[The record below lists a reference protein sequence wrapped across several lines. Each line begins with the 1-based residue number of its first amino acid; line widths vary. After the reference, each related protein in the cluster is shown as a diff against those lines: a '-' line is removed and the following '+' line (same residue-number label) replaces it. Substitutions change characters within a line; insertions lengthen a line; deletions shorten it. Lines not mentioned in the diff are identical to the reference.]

1 MNPETTKRII
11 TAAVAVP
18 VLITFFLLGG
28 IPFFLLIVFVSFAG
42 LMEMDSL
49 LKTKGVSFNK
59 PLIFTLTIAVH
70 LSAYLNSKYFEK
82 GAGIIIYLAVLAFTC
97 GGILFSRLL
106 GRETRDC
113 IKETGLTIYSY
124 LYINFPLS
132 LAILLRNFELD
143 NIRNIRLMDL
153 SIKSGDK
160 VGTIFLF
167 FVVAV
172 TFLSDTGAY
181 FVGRRFGR
189 TPLAP
194 GISPKKSIEGTL
206 GGVAAG
212 CATAL
217 LVKFLDTAIFNIIP
231 DFPYQHI
238 LVLGFLLC
246 ISGIAGDLFES
257 MMKRDAEI
265 KDAGGLLPG
274 HGGILDRLDSL
285 NFTIPVT
292 YFYVKIFY
300 SFF

>member
-1 MNPETTKRII
+1 MSPDTSKRIM
-11 TAAVAVP
+11 TAVIAVP

-28 IPFFLLIVFVSFAG
+28 IPFFILIVFVSFAG

-49 LKTKGVSFNK
+49 LKAKGVAFNK
-59 PLIFTLTIAVH
+59 PLIFTLTVAVH
-70 LSAYLNSKYFEK
+70 LSAYVNSKYFEK
-82 GAGIIIYLAVLAFTC
+82 GTGIIIYLSVLSLTC
-97 GGILFSRLL
+97 GVILFSKLMN
-106 GRETRDC
+106 GDVSDC
-113 IKETGLTIYSY
+113 IKKTALTVYAH

-132 LAILLRNFELD
+132 IAILLRNFELD
-143 NIRNIRLMDL
+143 NIRMINF

-160 VGTIFLF
+160 MGTIFLF
-167 FVVAV
+167 FVIAV
-172 TFLSDTGAY
+172 TFLSDTVAY
-181 FVGRRFGR
+181 FIGRRFGR

-194 GISPKKSIEGTL
+194 KISPKKSIEGAI
-206 GGVAAG
+206 GGILSG
-212 CATAL
+212 CATAVL
-217 LVKFLDTAIFNIIP
+217 IKFLDSSIFNIIP
-231 DFPYQHI
+231 DFSYIHI
-238 LVLGFLLC
+238 LILGFLLC

-285 NFTIPVT
+285 SFTIPLT